1 MPCARRCG
9 AQNKTETKDKGK
21 QLPEK
26 GKLFFSVFFFEP
38 AYREEQHLAL
48 PGRLGAVLHLL
59 QALQPPQAPQEAQF
73 HTRRQIA
80 LPGRVEYVIIP
91 S

>member
-1 MPCARRCG
+1 MAHRIKPKPKIKE
-9 AQNKTETKDKGK
+9 NSFPKKGSCF
-21 QLPEK
+21 LYRY
-26 GKLFFSVFFFEP
+26 SFFEP